1 MGETAPAIRKD
12 LELIPIQH
20 GGKQLILIRDHL
32 GLVREGKAI
41 EVPLY
46 HFMTLLD
53 GTRDLRDLQT
63 VLMREGGGVLVGSDE
78 VRRLLTQ
85 LDQSFLLDSDRFKKA
100 RDQIVGAFVS
110 RPVRPPSHSGHAY
123 PDNPSALKERLDNI
137 LASHPPLP
145 EPEGEIVAFV
155 APHIDL
161 SVGGK
166 VYSSAYQLL
175 KYVAPSKVVLLGV
188 GHQMMNDLFCLT
200 EKDFETPLGVVKADK
215 TLIRRL
221 CEAGGDV
228 VAADDFAH
236 RSEHSIE
243 FQVLFLQHQL
253 AGLPFTIVPILCGSF
268 QTRLRE
274 YSREAYLSMAGPFL
288 RALKEILNEEDH
300 KTLVVAGVDFS
311 HVGPKFGHGMP
322 ARHMTGR
329 SEVHDRNLLGHL
341 ARLDADQFWGESTKE
356 KDQYNVCGFS
366 ALACLMEVLPPCRG
380 QMLEYQTWHE
390 EATRS
395 AVSFAAM
402 VFTT

>member
-1 MGETAPAIRKD
+1 MTEIQPAIRKD

-32 GLVREGKAI
+32 GLVQEGKAI

-46 HFMTLLD
+46 RFMSLLD
-53 GTRDLRDLQT
+53 GTRDVRDLQT
-63 VLMREGGGVLVGSDE
+63 TLMREGGGVLVGSDE

-100 RDQIVGAFVS
+100 RDQIVGAFVA
-110 RPVRPPSHSGHAY
+110 RPVRPSSHSGHAY
-123 PDNPSALKERLDNI
+123 PDNPSALGERLDNI
-137 LASHPPLP
+137 LAIHPPPP
-145 EPEGEIVAFV
+145 EPEGEIVAVV

-161 SVGGK
+161 SVGEK
-166 VYSSAYQLL
+166 VYSSAYRLL
-175 KYVAPSKVVLLGV
+175 RHASPSKVVLLGV
-188 GHQMMNDLFCLT
+188 GHQMMNNLFCLT
-200 EKDFETPLGVVKADK
+200 EKDFETPLGVVKADR
-215 TLIRRL
+215 TVIRRL
-221 CEAGGDV
+221 CEAGQDV

-253 AGLPFTIVPILCGSF
+253 VGLPFTIVPILCVSF
-268 QTRLRE
+268 QTRLGE
-274 YSREAYLSMAGPFL
+274 YSREAYLSAAGPFL
-288 RALKEILNEEDH
+288 GALKEILSEGGH
-300 KTLVVAGVDFS
+300 KTLAVAGVDFS

-329 SEVHDRNLLGHL
+329 SEVHDRNLLDHL
-341 ARLDADQFWGESTKE
+341 RRLDADHFWGESRKE

-366 ALACLMEVLPPCRG
+366 ALACLMEILPPCTG
-380 QMLEYQTWHE
+380 QILAYQTWHE